1 MQRIFVVAF
10 GILMAASPL
19 AAQDNPFAFTGG
31 AVKSAYIV
39 YDVTGKAPGS
49 TAGASWEMGAAPDRW
64 IIKSVMPFE
73 MGGKK
78 DTLRMLVITTRDSMY
93 SYTVMGAHR
102 EGKVSPL
109 LRPHVAR
116 EYAALNAAGK
126 ARFKENLKL
135 IAGGSTT
142 LGSSSDADEVITLT
156 GQKLGSETVA
166 GHKCD
171 VYKRPKMTACV
182 IPGAPMVMLRW
193 NDEKQGT
200 TLVAR
205 KVTLNRPLPPSAS
218 LMPKG
223 VQWKKEP
230 HDDLDFIPAI
240 WMLKKPDSDPEKVPG
255 ATLAKFG
262 VGYLASPGATAE
274 LREMGAGMESGASE
288 EAPADEDPADAEAED
303 TSGS

>member
-1 MQRIFVVAF
+1 
-10 GILMAASPL
+10 
-19 AAQDNPFAFTGG
+19 
-31 AVKSAYIV
+31 
-39 YDVTGKAPGS
+39 
-49 TAGASWEMGAAPDRW
+49 
-64 IIKSVMPFE
+64 MPFE